1 VVSSNRLD
9 VRHVA
14 EGVEG
19 LLAVDVSGVND
30 QVDPPKALEQAR
42 GELIREL
49 RVVRIRHD
57 SDALGHAEKLSWRP
71 ATFQFYIDS

>member
-1 VVSSNRLD
+1 MVSSNRLD

-14 EGVEG
+14 KGVEG

-30 QVDPPKALEQAR
+30 QVDPQKALEQAR
-42 GELIREL
+42 GKVIREL

-57 SDALGHAEKLSWRP
+57 SDALGHGEKLSWSP
-71 ATFQFYIDS
+71 GTFYFYIRT